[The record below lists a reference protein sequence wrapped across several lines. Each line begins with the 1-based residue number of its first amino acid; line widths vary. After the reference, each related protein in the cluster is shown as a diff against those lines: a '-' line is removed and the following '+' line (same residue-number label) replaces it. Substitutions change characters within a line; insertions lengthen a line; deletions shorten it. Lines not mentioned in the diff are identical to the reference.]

1 MQERLRKGMTFA
13 AVLLATV
20 FVMTYCLELDAYA
33 RVGGGRSFGSRGSR
47 PAYSPS
53 KTSSS
58 QYMASPS
65 PGATSPLSQ
74 TTPQRS
80 SMWGPLAGGLAGGL
94 LGGMLFSSLGFG
106 GHSGTEGGG
115 IGFMDILL
123 LGAILYFIYW
133 FLKKRKAATTAAG
146 GAQYAVTPG
155 LPPIQPAGFTPVSAT
170 PPFEGGRTDGLEHI
184 RQMDPA
190 FDEDRF
196 SDNCMD
202 VFFKIQGAW
211 GIRDMGSVRNLLTD
225 EMYQRLEA
233 DAGQLKRETKIT
245 NSIIRRPV
253 PCPLSRLAGER
264 PGLHHR
270 HLPANWW
277 TIPSAIRELFGKQDR
292 SGQILEHWTFTR
304 PVGNTPWAVVALD
317 HARSVSLKR
326 RKDRIAIVGL
336 GKEAPP
342 WLST

>member
-1 MQERLRKGMTFA
+1 MQEHLKKGMAIA

-20 FVMTYCLELDAYA
+20 FVMTYCLELDAHA
-33 RVGGGRSFGSRGSR
+33 RAGGGRSFGSRGSR

-53 KTSSS
+53 KPSSS
-58 QYMASPS
+58 QSMASPS

-233 DAGQLKRETKIT
+233 DAGQLKRETKI
-245 NSIIRRPV
+245 NKLDNIAVRSLSIVEAWQENGQDFITVTFQANLVDYTVSESGELLSGSKIDPV
-253 PCPLSRLAGER
+253 K
-264 PGLHHR
+264 
-270 HLPANWW
+270 
-277 TIPSAIRELFGKQDR
+277 F
-292 SGQILEHWTFTR
+292 LEHWTFTR
-304 PVGNTPWAVVALD
+304 PVGNNPWRL
-317 HARSVSLKR
+317 S
-326 RKDRIAIVGL
+326 AIDQ
-336 GKEAPP
+336 A
-342 WLST
+342 